1 MKEVK
6 SVSTKRAPKK
16 KLSENKPEDSKRLD
30 RYIRQQVK
38 MVAKI

>member
-6 SVSTKRAPKK
+6 SRSTKRAPKK

-30 RYIRQQVK
+30 TYSRQQGK
-38 MVAKI
+38 MD